1 MNQDVQLSKAEIT
14 AAIVESVRAV
24 APDTQAVG
32 GSTRLLGDQ
41 ALLDSVGFV
50 TLLVG
55 LEQRL
60 GNGLDLWASFM
71 EQDALAETDH
81 PFLTVA
87 SLAEHIERLIAA
99 RA

>member
-24 APDTQAVG
+24 APDAQAVG

-71 EQDALAETDH
+71 EQDALAETDN